1 MSSANAVSGKVYEVN
16 AGVEQYFSLTDINE
30 QLTKRNLYLEQQ
42 VQVLSSQIA
51 EKTGDSVLQK
61 LENYKLMKNFCLY
74 L

>member
-1 MSSANAVSGKVYEVN
+1 MVTGKVYEVN

-51 EKTGDSVLQK
+51 EKTGDSALMK
-61 LENYKLMKNFCLY
+61 LENYQLMKKFNL
-74 L
+74 LM